1 MLTQFYPPY
10 IGGEERHV
18 RNLSLRLTERGHSVA
33 VATLGNSEL
42 PDFAEEDG
50 VRVYRMHGSM
60 QRFASL
66 FSESS
71 RRHAPPFP
79 DPELTL
85 ALRKI
90 VQQERPEVVHA
101 HNWLVHS
108 YLPLKAMSAAPLV
121 LTVHDHSIVCPKK
134 KLIYGENLCTGP
146 ETRKCAGCA
155 GRHYGPLKG
164 FSVLGM
170 HRTTTALELPM
181 IDLFVPVS
189 RATGEDNNLFDG
201 KLPVEV
207 IPNFVADDIG
217 NVDPTPHELLAQ
229 LPDQPFIMF
238 AGAFGRYKG
247 LDVLIDAY
255 RSLEN
260 TVPLVIIGYY
270 TPEYPIRTKDFPP
283 NVYVLRD
290 WPHNAVMQAWQRCLF
305 GVVPSTWSEPCPTVA
320 MEAMACGRALIGTNL
335 GGITDLIDDG
345 VSGLLVPPDNVQAL
359 AQAMRT
365 LIDDRQRCAQMG
377 EAGKAKVV
385 NFQSQTVLDR
395 IENAYRRLMS
405 PVSLSKVV

>member
-1 MLTQFYPPY
+1 
-10 IGGEERHV
+10 
-18 RNLSLRLTERGHSVA
+18 
-33 VATLGNSEL
+33 
-42 PDFAEEDG
+42 
-50 VRVYRMHGSM
+50 
-60 QRFASL
+60 
-66 FSESS
+66 
-71 RRHAPPFP
+71 
-79 DPELTL
+79 
-85 ALRKI
+85 
-90 VQQERPEVVHA
+90 
-101 HNWLVHS
+101 
-108 YLPLKAMSAAPLV
+108 
-121 LTVHDHSIVCPKK
+121 
-134 KLIYGENLCTGP
+134 
-146 ETRKCAGCA
+146 
-155 GRHYGPLKG
+155 
-164 FSVLGM
+164 
-170 HRTTTALELPM
+170 
-181 IDLFVPVS
+181 
-189 RATGEDNNLFDG
+189 
-201 KLPVEV
+201 
-207 IPNFVADDIG
+207 
-217 NVDPTPHELLAQ
+217 
-229 LPDQPFIMF
+229 MF
-238 AGAFGRYKG
+238 AGAFGRYKC

-255 RSLEN
+255 LSLEN